1 MDVHPSTVNVT
12 ELKQTVAAE
21 TDPSKPG
28 LIADAST
35 IRWPGGENKI
45 EADQLDREC
54 RLARHRCRTALGGN
68 EVAMTF
74 KPGARK
80 YADRGW

>member
-1 MDVHPSTVNVT
+1 MEVQLSTVNVT

-21 TDPSKPG
+21 TDPSKLG

-45 EADQLDREC
+45 EADQLDR
-54 RLARHRCRTALGGN
+54 
-68 EVAMTF
+68 
-74 KPGARK
+74 
-80 YADRGW
+80 